1 MKNTW
6 KQSEKQELYL
16 WSWLALWHRLF
27 SIVWKYMKNSH
38 DKQESNSNAVKWQ
51 KNYICFQNN
60 LKARDLKQNYD
71 LFIFLKKAK
80 WSNHCVRRLTWS
92 IRELSWSRQQDTSNR
107 GCGTVQVMARR
118 SLFLLQHGRW
128 QSALLFN
135 FKLVNLHALLCQPDH
150 NDSVLLFQ
158 IHITQLLLLLSYTEG
173 ILNTGKYP
181 WLVVCFYGIKDSGQ
195 TNDITI
201 QNFNVFGS
209 EWTARH

>member
-38 DKQESNSNAVKWQ
+38 EKKESNSNVVNWQ
-51 KNYICFQNN
+51 KIYICFQNN

-71 LFIFLKKAK
+71 LLIFLKKAK

-107 GCGTVQVMARR
+107 GRGTVQVMARR

-150 NDSVLLFQ
+150 IDSVLLFQ
-158 IHITQLLLLLSYTEG
+158 IHITQLFSFCH
-173 ILNTGKYP
+173 IRR
-181 WLVVCFYGIKDSGQ
+181 VS
-195 TNDITI
+195 
-201 QNFNVFGS
+201 
-209 EWTARH
+209 